1 MVQYAVDNID
11 WYGCERWGTTVRHCI
26 EMNVNREEKSDKD
39 LYLLSK
45 QILTIDDMRE

>member
-11 WYGCERWGTTVRHCI
+11 WHGCERWWTDVRHCI
-26 EMNVNREEKSDKD
+26 EMNVSREEKSDKD
-39 LYLLSK
+39 LYLLSR